1 MAIVFCSAKLGKLLG
16 VKNRL
21 PSISMNNWNGHL
33 FFLEGRKCLVFIHK
47 ETLYSF
53 VLFNVLKKDLVDFET
68 VFTKHLLQQL
78 HAEFQ
83 ISEKL
88 EEAVRMDLGE
98 VELSTTDGDK
108 IAIGYLND
116 AVQRLTWPGEFHV
129 ATILEIREY
138 VQFYYNTNPML
149 KRKSTPKLMMAEKL
163 KALADS
169 LGKEF

>member
-1 MAIVFCSAKLGKLLG
+1 MAVVFCSTKSSKLPG

-53 VLFNVLKKDLVDFET
+53 VLFDVLKKDLADFQEG
-68 VFTKHLLQQL
+68 FIRHLLEQL
-78 HAEFQ
+78 EHDFL

-88 EEAVRMDLGE
+88 KEVIRMDPGTI
-98 VELSTTDGDK
+98 ELSTTDDDK
-108 IAIGYLND
+108 SAIGYLND
-116 AVQRLTWPGEFHV
+116 SVHRLTWTRHFHV
-129 ATILEIREY
+129 TTIPEIKKY
-138 VQFYYNTNPML
+138 VRLYYNTTPTL

-163 KALADS
+163 KDLADS
-169 LGKEF
+169 MGKES